1 MEMLVFY
8 RLEYLLPEEWGNRHI
23 KLPIYL
29 DKAIELGLADLDE
42 NTFRHPHNGEVS
54 KPLHLYKIGYVYC
67 SGTCMYFRPR

>member
-1 MEMLVFY
+1 MEMVVFY

-42 NTFRHPHNGEVS
+42 NTFRHPHNGEVGKYS
-54 KPLHLYKIGYVYC
+54 NYLC
-67 SGTCMYFRPR
+67 